1 MINSLKV
8 AAFIVIVVAVIA
20 AFASIIPQVE
30 SPAPETLEI
39 AGDLAGAELAAVGEE
54 VFESA
59 AAGCLACHGFGS
71 EGLRAPDLAGVG
83 AVAADRVSSQSSEEY
98 LYDSIVN
105 PCTFVLTGY
114 DCIMPQTMMQ
124 ILGSAKVT
132 ALIAFL
138 QDQGGEITVS
148 LGDEEAADDSSTD
161 AGAVGVVGETAVE
174 IVAELG
180 CAACHTIE
188 SVGAAGLL
196 GPDLSAIGARLSI
209 EEIREAI
216 LRPDETISDHCP
228 EGECA
233 EGVMPK
239 NFGERL
245 NASQLEVLVT
255 FLSELE

>member
-1 MINSLKV
+1 MINSVKV
-8 AAFIVIVVAVIA
+8 AAFIIAVVVIIA
-20 AFASIIPQVE
+20 AFASFIPQIE
-30 SPAPETLEI
+30 SPAPEALVITE
-39 AGDLAGAELAAVGEE
+39 DLAGAELAAVGEE

-59 AAGCLACHGFGS
+59 AAGCLACHGLGN

-83 AVAADRVSSQSSEEY
+83 AIAADRVSNQSSEEY

-105 PCTFVLTGY
+105 PCSFILEGY

-124 ILGSAKVT
+124 SLGQAKVT

-148 LGDEEAADDSSTD
+148 LTAGEAAAEDNSTIL
-161 AGAVGVVGETAVE
+161 GVVGETAEE
-174 IVAELG
+174 IVVELG

-188 SVGAAGLL
+188 SVGAAGVL
-196 GPDLSAIGARLSI
+196 GPDLSAIGGRLSAN
-209 EEIREAI
+209 EIREAI
-216 LRPDETISDHCP
+216 LEPDLIISDQCP
-228 EGECA
+228 EGPCA

-245 NASQLEVLVT
+245 NASQLEELVI